1 MFRVTDLK
9 QFVYCARVV
18 YYTYCLPLLRPVTFK
33 MAAGVEAHERAEGLE
48 QRRSLRVYG
57 LAAGERYF
65 DVALESEGLGLRGKV
80 DMVVVMEGGEVIPV
94 EYKDSPGRMGR
105 NLELQL
111 AAYGLMLE
119 EMGWGRVERG
129 FLYFIPT
136 RRARE
141 VRLTEELKGEV
152 RAMCVAM
159 GEMVERERMPPPT
172 SYRAR
177 CRACEFRRFCNDI
190 EL

>member
-9 QFVYCARVV
+9 QFVYCARIV

-33 MAAGVEAHERAEGLE
+33 MVAGVEAHDRAEGLE
-48 QRRSLRVYG
+48 QRRSLRASG
-57 LAAGERYF
+57 LTSGQRYF
-65 DVALESEGLGLRGKV
+65 DVALESEALGLRGKV
-80 DMVVVMEGGEVIPV
+80 DMVVREDGEVIPV

-119 EMGWGRVERG
+119 EMGWGRVGRG

-141 VRLTEELKGEV
+141 VRLTEEMKGEV
-152 RAMCVAM
+152 RAMCLAM
-159 GEMVERERMPPPT
+159 GEMVEREHMPPPT
-172 SYRAR
+172 PYRAR

>member
-33 MAAGVEAHERAEGLE
+33 MAAGGEAHNRVGGLE
-48 QRRSLRVYG
+48 QRRSLRAYG
-57 LAAGERYF
+57 LAAGQRYF
-65 DVALESEGLGLRGKV
+65 DVALESEALRLRGKV
-80 DMVVVMEGGEVIPV
+80 DMVVVKDDGEVIPV
-94 EYKDSPGRMGR
+94 EYKDSPGRVGR

-141 VRLTEELKGEV
+141 VRLTKEMKAEV
-152 RAMCVAM
+152 RAMCLAM
-159 GEMVERERMPPPT
+159 WGMVEEEHMPPPT
-172 SYRAR
+172 PYRAR